1 MAGAVP
7 GNLVRLLEANA
18 RVRPGKPA
26 IIHNGKTIT
35 WRRLDGRAGAVA
47 ASLAGQGIKPGDR
60 VAVHLKDPAD
70 LTVAVIGAL
79 KTGATVTPLNP
90 RLSDDEREAI
100 VADLAPHFVLR
111 TLDNGGAEF
120 AGRDVEGGATAFILY
135 TSGSTGAPKGVMLS
149 HGATAVALGH
159 WRGPVMDL
167 GQDDVVLSTLPAAHS
182 FGIFGGILAP
192 LAAKACVVF
201 LPRFTPEDALGL
213 IARHQVTVFPGVAT
227 MFRRILDCPNL
238 AGTDVSS
245 LRFAVS
251 GAAPCSWDLA
261 EEWRVATGARIIRG
275 YGMTE
280 VFRPISFAPKD
291 HNDVPDAIGRVVADV
306 ELRIANGDGVEL
318 GRGETGEL
326 WIKSPARLTGYY
338 NRPEETAAVLD
349 RGWFKT
355 GDLAAISG
363 DGFVRIVGRTKDV
376 ILRGGY
382 TVAAGEVELILES
395 HPDIAEA
402 AVIGVPHRELGEEI
416 AAYVALR
423 RGGRA
428 LKPEQIIG
436 YCRDRLAGYKY
447 PRQVHIRDTL
457 PKGPTGKIAK
467 SRLRDGSPA
476 SAGRSR
482 SRRRK

>member
-1 MAGAVP
+1 MP

-18 RVRPGKPA
+18 RQWPDKTA
-26 IIHNGKTIT
+26 LIHDGEAVT

-47 ASLAGQGIKPGDR
+47 SSLAGQGIGPGDR
-60 VAVHLKDPAD
+60 VAVHLENPAD
-70 LTVAVIGAL
+70 LTAAVIGAL

-90 RLSDDEREAI
+90 RLTDDEREVI
-100 VADLAPHFVLR
+100 VTDLAPRFVVR
-111 TLDNGGAEF
+111 ALDDGGAEF
-120 AGRDVEGGATAFILY
+120 ASRDADGGATAFILY

-149 HGATAVALGH
+149 HDATAVALDH

-167 GQDDVVLSTLPAAHS
+167 GEDDVVLSALPAAHS

-192 LAAKACVVF
+192 LAANASVVF
-201 LPRFTPEDALGL
+201 LARFRPEDALAL
-213 IARHQVTVFPGVAT
+213 ISRHRVSVFPGVAT
-227 MFRRILDCPNL
+227 MFRRILDYPGL
-238 AGTDVSS
+238 AGADVSS

-261 EEWRVATGARIIRG
+261 EEWRTATGARIIRG

-280 VFRPISFAPKD
+280 LFRPISFAPQD
-291 HNDVPDAIGRVVADV
+291 RADVPDAIGRAVADV
-306 ELRIANGDGVEL
+306 ELRIAGADGVEL

-338 NRPEETAAVLD
+338 NRPEESAAVLND
-349 RGWFKT
+349 GWFKT
-355 GDLAAISG
+355 GDLAAISD
-363 DGFVRIVGRTKDV
+363 DGFVQIFGRTKDI

-382 TVAAGEVELILES
+382 TIAAGEVESVLES

-423 RGGRA
+423 PGGRA
-428 LKPEQIIG
+428 LDPDQIIG
-436 YCRDRLAGYKY
+436 YCKDRLAGYKY
-447 PRQVHIRDTL
+447 PRQVHIRAAL

-467 SRLRDGSPA
+467 SRLLGGS
-476 SAGRSR
+476 
-482 SRRRK
+482 